1 MKCFHCD
8 VLLYEWEPEDDPFV
22 EHARW
27 APRCQY
33 ILLIKGEDFVR
44 DVQNGT
50 VTQDDLMQKPAVLAV
65 LYEGYSVE
73 SVQKALNVMKEKDGK
88 TSGIVCYIW
97 RNLLGGGGVD
107 HEKVIASNVFLKC
120 QVHEIVYDHCIELA
134 DFSPFSGLL
143 LKLVKGDYCLISLT
157 ASQLLKA
164 ESSQSLKVIIF
175 LNYFGQ
181 V

>member
-1 MKCFHCD
+1 MKCFHCN

-65 LYEGYSVE
+65 LYEGFSVE

-107 HEKVIASNVFLKC
+107 HEKVIASNVFS
-120 QVHEIVYDHCIELA
+120 EM
-134 DFSPFSGLL
+134 SG
-143 LKLVKGDYCLISLT
+143 S
-157 ASQLLKA
+157 
-164 ESSQSLKVIIF
+164 
-175 LNYFGQ
+175 
-181 V
+181 